1 MRVLNKDYT
10 DMSPEMI
17 LQLVVALECVFATE
31 IICYKASDIL
41 DQSIESKALYKDQT
55 LFQQKKRN
63 ARNARKYIQA
73 AIRELESSFDDTL
86 NKVYNKI
93 EGQELVRCEAVHGLA
108 NDIVHLLLII
118 FAKTD
123 GNPAKR
129 ESVKKA
135 LMNYKNEW
143 EDLDLKE
150 LLKFYK
156 YNE

>member
-1 MRVLNKDYT
+1 MKVLNREGNDL
-10 DMSPEMI
+10 SPEMV
-17 LQLVVALECVFATE
+17 LQLVVALECIFSSE
-31 IICYKASDIL
+31 IIFYRAAEIL
-41 DQSIESKALYKDQT
+41 DQSGVSKT
-55 LFQQKKRN
+55 LFQEKKHKVREARQLMQRVIRN
-63 ARNARKYIQA
+63 
-73 AIRELESSFDDTL
+73 LECAFDDTL

-135 LMNYKNEW
+135 LLNYKDEW